1 MRRQKL
7 ARRAD
12 FLAAAQGKRWR
23 LRSFTLQAI
32 AQKGPPGDETPGDGV
47 PRFGFTV
54 TKKLGGAVV
63 RNRIRRRLKEAL
75 RLADTLPARPWHDYV
90 IVAQPAALGQRF
102 CALQDELQ
110 RAFTDI
116 HGPGGAS
123 HGKGKGR
130 SGGKPRAEKPKAGA
144 GARPQ

>member
-1 MRRQKL
+1 LRRQKL

-12 FLAAAQGKRWR
+12 FLGAAKGRRWR
-23 LRSFTLQAI
+23 SRSFTLQTA
-32 AQKGPPGDETPGDGV
+32 AQKGETPADGA
-47 PRFGFTV
+47 PRFGLTV
-54 TKKLGGAVV
+54 TKKLGGAVI

-75 RLADTLPARPWHDYV
+75 RLAETLPARPCHDYV

-110 RAFTDI
+110 RAFTGI
-116 HGPGGAS
+116 HGSGGAS

-130 SGGKPRAEKPKAGA
+130 PGGKPG
-144 GARPQ
+144 PQ

>member
-12 FLAAAQGKRWR
+12 FLGAAKGRRWR
-23 LRSFTLQAI
+23 SQSFTLQAV
-32 AQKGPPGDETPGDGV
+32 AQKGETPPDDGA

-54 TKKLGGAVV
+54 TKKLGGAVI

-75 RLADTLPARPWHDYV
+75 RLAETLPARPCHDYV

-110 RAFTDI
+110 RAFTEI
-116 HGPGGAS
+116 HAAGGAS

-130 SGGKPRAEKPKAGA
+130 SGTKPGRGRNDPANGQAP
-144 GARPQ
+144 